1 VGQPSPSEIEADGKQ
16 IENGVQANATTLT
29 IKRVDFFQNNFFVGA
44 LGDGS
49 KRLRGSN
56 RVDKGQRSR
65 FAACDATFGW
75 QRVWH
80 GAVRFR
86 LIVLEERTLNEIPGS
101 AFMKRWNS
109 VKTEKA
115 SGSLLACLL
124 LTALA
129 IQAQPPKG
137 VDSNDPLDS
146 AAVEQKVGDILG
158 RMTLAEEI
166 HLIGGEN
173 AMFIPAVPRLG
184 LPTVHMSDGP
194 QGLRNAAPSTAYPAG
209 IALAAT
215 WDQRLAEQEG
225 QHLGRDARAR
235 GVNIIL
241 GPGVNIYRAPMN
253 GRNFEYFG
261 EDPYLASRATVNYI
275 RGVQSQGVMATVKHF
290 AANNSEYDRDDLGS
304 QVDERTLREMYLPT
318 FEAAVKE
325 AHVAAVM
332 DSYNLVNGE
341 HMTQNHFL
349 DTDVLKKDWG
359 FDGILMS
366 DWNATYDGIA
376 AASAGLDLEM
386 PRAIFM
392 NAATLLP
399 AIQDGRLPKAVL
411 DDKVRRILRREIEY
425 GLLDGKSGPDPSI
438 PLYDETDRAV
448 ARKVAEEGMV
458 LLKNE
463 NHILPLDSTRVRKLA
478 VIGPDAFPAV
488 PTGGGSGRVSGF
500 QPISF
505 YTGIS
510 DSLGEK
516 ASVTWNTGVLSPSE
530 IFAQTAF
537 TDASGHEKRGL
548 HAEYFSTPDITG
560 PPVATQTDRI
570 LDFHWCDNRRGCEK
584 FAPISARWTG
594 YYTPKTTGPYSIVAS
609 ATGNSVVR
617 LYMDDSLIFEQHGA
631 EPYGPAMHPVQLV
644 AGHVY
649 RVRVEYRR
657 GTWVGVGMDLIG
669 LGILANS
676 DIVNPVAIDLARQ
689 ADAVVLCV
697 GFNQDLEREGDDR
710 TFRLPFGQEELIRQ
724 VVKANPRAIVVL
736 TSGGAVDMRG
746 WLGEV
751 PAVLQAWY
759 SGQEAGPALA
769 HVLFGDVNPSGKL
782 PVSFDR
788 SWEQSP
794 VFQSYYP
801 EPGEESVDY
810 KERLLLGYRY
820 YDQSTVKPLFP
831 FGYGLSYTDFS
842 LSNLKVSPEG
852 AIIGQPVEVSLD
864 VKNTGSR
871 VGDEIVQIYVGDPS
885 AKVSRPVKELK
896 AFARVSLAPGESKH
910 VALHLDRRSFAYYD
924 TASHGWAVDPGK
936 FVIYAGDSSVNVPLQ
951 KAIILR
957 PQANDSAPKQSS
969 STPTAH

>member
-1 VGQPSPSEIEADGKQ
+1 
-16 IENGVQANATTLT
+16 
-29 IKRVDFFQNNFFVGA
+29 
-44 LGDGS
+44 
-49 KRLRGSN
+49 
-56 RVDKGQRSR
+56 
-65 FAACDATFGW
+65 
-75 QRVWH
+75 
-80 GAVRFR
+80 
-86 LIVLEERTLNEIPGS
+86 
-101 AFMKRWNS
+101 M
-109 VKTEKA
+109 
-115 SGSLLACLL
+115 LLACLL
-124 LTALA
+124 SALA
-129 IQAQPPKG
+129 IQAQPSKG
-137 VDSNDPLDS
+137 VDGNDPLDS
-146 AAVEQKVGDILG
+146 AAVEQRVGDLLG
-158 RMTLAEEI
+158 KMTLDEKI

-184 LPTVHMSDGP
+184 VPTVHMSDGP
-194 QGLRNAAPSTAYPAG
+194 QGLRNVVPSTAYPSG

-215 WDQRLAEQEG
+215 WNQPLAEQEG
-225 QHLGRDARAR
+225 RHLGRDARAR

-290 AANNSEYDRDDLGS
+290 VANNSEYDRDDLNS

-349 DTDVLKKDWG
+349 DTDILKKDWG

-366 DWNATYDGIA
+366 DWKATYDGIA
-376 AASAGLDLEM
+376 AAKAGLDLEM
-386 PRAIFM
+386 PMSQFM

-399 AIQDGRLPKAVL
+399 AIQDGRVPKSVI

-425 GLLDGKSGPDPSI
+425 GLLDGKSGPDISI
-438 PLYDETDRAV
+438 PLYDETDRVV

-458 LLKNE
+458 LLKNQD
-463 NHILPLDSTRVRKLA
+463 HLLPLDSTRVGRLA
-478 VIGPDAFPAV
+478 VIGPDAYPAM
-488 PTGGGSGRVSGF
+488 PTGGGSGHVASF

-505 YTGIS
+505 YTGIA
-510 DSLGEK
+510 DSLGTK
-516 ASVTWNTGVLSPSE
+516 ASVTWNAGVLSPSE
-530 IFAQTAF
+530 IFARTDF

-548 HAEYFSTPDITG
+548 QAEYFSTPDLTG
-560 PPVATQTDRI
+560 SPVVTRTDRI
-570 LDFHWCDNRRGCEK
+570 LDFRWCDDRRGCEK
-584 FAPISARWTG
+584 FAPVSARWTG
-594 YYTPKTTGPYSIVAS
+594 YYSPKNTGPYSIVAS
-609 ATGNSVVR
+609 ATGNSSVR
-617 LYMDDSLIFEQHGA
+617 LYVDDNLVFEQHGA
-631 EPYGPAMHPVQLV
+631 EPYGPAMHPIQLT

-657 GTWVGVGMDLIG
+657 GTWVGVGMDIVG
-669 LGILANS
+669 LGIIANS

-689 ADAVVLCV
+689 ADTVVLCV

-710 TFRLPFGQEELIRQ
+710 SFSLPFGQEELIRQ
-724 VVKANPRAIVVL
+724 VVKANPRTIVVL

-746 WLGEV
+746 WMDQV
-751 PAVLQAWY
+751 PAMLQAWY

-782 PVSFDR
+782 PISWDR

-794 VFQSYYP
+794 VYKSYYP
-801 EPGEESVDY
+801 EEGKESVDY

-820 YDQSTVKPLFP
+820 YDQSKDKPLFP
-831 FGYGLSYTDFS
+831 FGYGLSYTSFS
-842 LSNLKVSPEG
+842 LSDLKVSP
-852 AIIGQPVEVSLD
+852 ADAAIGQPVEVSLE

-871 VGDEIVQIYVGDPS
+871 SGDEIVQVYVGEQS

-896 AFARVSLAPGESKH
+896 AFARVSLAAGESKH

-936 FVIYAGDSSVNVPLQ
+936 FVIYAGDSSANVPLRQ
-951 KAIILR
+951 TITLNPNPQTDASALQQSR
-957 PQANDSAPKQSS
+957 PI
-969 STPTAH
+969 PTGR